1 MGARVMLDTV
11 DSRRA
16 RHGGQAKVALSR
28 ESNLIDPHGRR
39 MRKLRVSLLD
49 ACNFRCLYCMP
60 LQSRFMP
67 KSDWLPTT
75 ELVRIASQLVM
86 LGIEEIRLTGGEPTL
101 RPDLCDI
108 AAALSPMGPLGS
120 VGLKKL
126 GLTTNGMKLQPL
138 LSKLLHADCRNLN
151 ISIDSLNRKRFAEI
165 AHYDGL
171 TAVTD
176 SIRQAA
182 AMGFN
187 VKLNMVVMRGLNDT
201 EIVDFLDFARNAG
214 AEVRFLELM
223 AIGPAAARQPELFVS
238 AAELRQRIAEHTPF
252 TAVPVERDSTARVYQ
267 TEAGARFGIIAPVTE
282 SFCGSCS
289 RWRLTASGKLKTCL
303 MTESGVDLRDQSDAR
318 IAELC
323 AHALHLKPGAGP
335 SRTVQ
340 QMNTIG
346 G

>member
-1 MGARVMLDTV
+1 MLGTI
-11 DSRRA
+11 DSPRA
-16 RHGGQAKVALSR
+16 RPAVEDSLVLNSQ
-28 ESNLIDPHGRR
+28 SNLVDPHGRR

-60 LQSRFMP
+60 RQSRFMP
-67 KSDWLPTT
+67 KSDWLPMA
-75 ELVRIASQLVM
+75 ELVRIAEQLVM

-108 AAALSPMGPLGS
+108 AAALSPQGLLGA

-138 LSKLLHADCRNLN
+138 LTRLAAANCMHLN

-171 TAVTD
+171 NAVIE

-182 AMGFN
+182 AMGFK

-201 EIVDFLDFARNAG
+201 EIADFLDFAGDAG
-214 AEVRFLELM
+214 VEVRFLELM
-223 AIGPAAARQPELFVS
+223 AIGPAAARQPELFVA

-252 TAVPVERDSTARVYQ
+252 APVPVERDSTARVYETQ
-267 TEAGARFGIIAPVTE
+267 AGARFGIIAPVTE

-289 RWRLTASGKLKTCL
+289 RWRLTANGKLKTCL
-303 MTESGVDLRDQSDAR
+303 MTESGVDLRNQSDAR

-335 SRTVQ
+335 SRTFQ